1 MLGGRGFR
9 PPANAPGG
17 QNDRVHLGID
27 GRVALV
33 TGASKGLGRGIAA
46 ALVAEGARVAVSS
59 RSPERIDAA
68 AIGIGAALTVA
79 HDSADLDGVPALVD
93 RVHDELGPIE
103 ILVTNTGGP
112 PPGHDPLGFSREQ
125 WEAAYRS
132 LVLFPLALVERALP
146 GMRERRWGRIVNVS
160 STSVRE
166 PIDGLMLSNA
176 HRTGTLAAFKTISR
190 QVARDGVTLNTL
202 LTGRIAT
209 DRILDMAGSREAAE
223 EAAAR
228 EVPAGRLGR
237 VEEYAAVAAFLCS
250 DAASYVTGAALPVDG
265 GLLRSL

>member
-1 MLGGRGFR
+1 MRLEGRS
-9 PPANAPGG
+9 
-17 QNDRVHLGID
+17 
-27 GRVALV
+27 ALV
-33 TGASKGLGRGIAA
+33 TGGASGIGAA
-46 ALVAEGARVAVSS
+46 TVQRLAAEGARVAVSS
-59 RSPERIDAA
+59 RSRKRIEAA
-68 AIGIGAALTVA
+68 AAEVGAALAVA
-79 HDSADLDGVPALVD
+79 HDSADLDGVPALVE
-93 RVHDELGPIE
+93 RVEGDLGPIE

-112 PPGHDPLGFSREQ
+112 PPGPEPLGFPREQ
-125 WEAAYRS
+125 WEEAYRT
-132 LVLFPLALVERALP
+132 LVLFPLALVERVVP

-190 QVARDGVTLNTL
+190 SVARDGVTLNSV

-228 EVPAGRLGR
+228 EVPAGRLGT
-237 VEEYAAVAAFLCS
+237 VEEYAAMAAFLCS

>member
-1 MLGGRGFR
+1 MDF
-9 PPANAPGG
+9 
-17 QNDRVHLGID
+17 GID

-46 ALVAEGARVAVSS
+46 ALGAEGARVAISS
-59 RSPERIDAA
+59 RSPERLEAA
-68 AIGIGAALTVA
+68 AADIGAALAVP
-79 HDSADLDGVPALVD
+79 HDCQDLDGVPGLVD
-93 RVHDELGPIE
+93 RVQDELGPIE

-112 PPGHDPLGFSREQ
+112 PPGPDPLGHPREE
-125 WEAAYRS
+125 WERTYRS
-132 LVLFPLALVERALP
+132 LVLFPLALVERVLP
-146 GMRERRWGRIVNVS
+146 GMRERGWGRIVNVS

-176 HRTGTLAAFKTISR
+176 HRTGALGAFKTISR

-209 DRILDMAGSREAAE
+209 DRILEMAGSREAAE

-228 EVPAGRLGR
+228 EVPAGRLGE
-237 VEEYAAVAAFLCS
+237 VEEFAAVAAFLCS
-250 DAASYVTGAALPVDG
+250 ERASYVTGAALPVDG

>member
-1 MLGGRGFR
+1 MQS
-9 PPANAPGG
+9 PV
-17 QNDRVHLGID
+17 DLGIAD
-27 GRVALV
+27 RVALV

-46 ALVAEGARVAVSS
+46 ALAAEGARVAISS
-59 RSPERIDAA
+59 RSQERIR
-68 AIGIGAALTVA
+68 GAAEETGARLALV
-79 HDSADLDGVPALVD
+79 HDSGDLDGVDGLVAQ
-93 RVHDELGPIE
+93 VEGELGPVD

-112 PPGHDPLGFSREQ
+112 PPGPDPLGFTRQQ
-125 WEAAYRS
+125 WEDAYRS
-132 LVLFPLALVERALP
+132 LVLFPLALVERVLP
-146 GMRERRWGRIVNVS
+146 GMRERTWGRIVNVS
-160 STSVRE
+160 SSSVRE

-190 QVARDGVTLNTL
+190 QVAADGVTVNSL

-223 EAAAR
+223 EAARR
-228 EVPAGRLGR
+228 EVPAGRLGA

-250 DAASYVTGAALPVDG
+250 EPARYVTGAALPVDG

>member
-1 MLGGRGFR
+1 MLGRAGRI
-9 PPANAPGG
+9 GG
-17 QNDRVHLGID
+17 VDLGIR

-46 ALVAEGARVAVSS
+46 ALVAEGVRVAVSS
-59 RSPERIDAA
+59 RSQERIEAA
-68 AIGIGAALTVA
+68 AAEVGAALAVA
-79 HDSADLDGVPALVD
+79 HDAADLDGVPALVG
-93 RVHDELGPIE
+93 RVEGELGPID
-103 ILVTNTGGP
+103 ILVANTGGP
-112 PPGHDPLGFSREQ
+112 PPGPDPLGFSRDQ
-125 WEAAYRS
+125 WEQAYRT
-132 LVLFPLALVERALP
+132 LVQFPLALVDQVLP
-146 GMRERRWGRIVNVS
+146 GMRERGWGRVVSVS

-190 QVARDGVTLNTL
+190 QVARDGVTLNSL

-223 EAAAR
+223 AAAASD
-228 EVPAGRLGR
+228 VPAGRLGT

-265 GLLRSL
+265 GLLRSLY